1 VPVVA
6 DADATA
12 PDDAVRD
19 AVSADSQA
27 STVIATAA
35 GPTDGSPAMQAL
47 RVSGPLPIVIGLTG
61 TESLTA
67 KTVAR
72 VRERWLQQPAL
83 YDGIFDTIDS
93 LALAAADALEAQ
105 QFDRLG
111 ELMNICQGQ
120 LNALQVS
127 SPQIEDLVQGAR
139 RAGAVGAKLTGG
151 GGGGAIVALCPDGT
165 ERVAAAMREAGYE
178 ALLEVPQ

>member
-1 VPVVA
+1 MRTLSVP
-6 DADATA
+6 
-12 PDDAVRD
+12 
-19 AVSADSQA
+19 
-27 STVIATAA
+27 
-35 GPTDGSPAMQAL
+35 
-47 RVSGPLPIVIGLTG
+47 GPLPIVIGLTG

-67 KTVAR
+67 KTVAK
-72 VRERWLQQPAL
+72 VRERWQQQPAL
-83 YDGIFDTIDS
+83 YEGIFDTIDS
-93 LALAAADALEAQ
+93 LTLAAVDAVEAGR
-105 QFDRLG
+105 FDDLG

-127 SPQIEDLVQGAR
+127 SPQIEDLVQVAR

-151 GGGGAIVALCPDGT
+151 GGGGAIVALCPDGG